1 MALFS
6 PNQQKRSLTR
16 QWMGRTLLWL
26 ALIVAIGY
34 TVGRSEF
41 VFNTAPIA
49 IEVETPRTV
58 VIDPAAPVAYLPI
71 VAKIKNNTDEPV
83 GLEAP
88 NPCEVFRWFV
98 TTTDGEFVQSKE
110 KEPCTQLIMNA
121 YLNPG
126 DIAKEQVDIALDAR
140 RFTPDSRYILIYR
153 YWGYED
159 RVSFRTETK

>member
-6 PNQQKRSLTR
+6 PNQPNRGLTR

-26 ALIVAIGY
+26 ALIIAIGY
-34 TVGRSEF
+34 AVGRSEF

-49 IEVETPRTV
+49 VEVETPRTV
-58 VIDPAAPVAYLPI
+58 VIDPATPVAYLPV

-88 NPCEVFRWFV
+88 SPCEVFRWFV

-110 KEPCTQLIMNA
+110 KEPCAQLTMNA
-121 YLNPG
+121 YLDPG
-126 DIAKEQVDIALDAR
+126 DIAKEQVDVALDAT